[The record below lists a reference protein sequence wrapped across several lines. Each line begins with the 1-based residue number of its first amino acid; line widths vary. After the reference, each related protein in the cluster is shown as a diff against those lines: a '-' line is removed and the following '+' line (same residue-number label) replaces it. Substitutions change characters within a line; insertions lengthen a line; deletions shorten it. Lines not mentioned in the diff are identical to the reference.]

1 MAASSGSSLRCE
13 SILDRGRNS
22 EYHEGRGENRG
33 VVDSQDRL
41 VVVHAGV
48 KQGLDHGE
56 GEFGVLCTGGSFL
69 GLFCSSIVF
78 AILGDKGT
86 AKQSTSENSRKQKK
100 NESRK

>member
-13 SILDRGRNS
+13 SILEGGRNG
-22 EYHEGRGENRG
+22 EYHEGRGIKQGR

-56 GEFGVLCTGGSFL
+56 GEFGVLGTIGS
-69 GLFCSSIVF
+69 
-78 AILGDKGT
+78 ILDLYFG
-86 AKQSTSENSRKQKK
+86 RVP
-100 NESRK
+100 